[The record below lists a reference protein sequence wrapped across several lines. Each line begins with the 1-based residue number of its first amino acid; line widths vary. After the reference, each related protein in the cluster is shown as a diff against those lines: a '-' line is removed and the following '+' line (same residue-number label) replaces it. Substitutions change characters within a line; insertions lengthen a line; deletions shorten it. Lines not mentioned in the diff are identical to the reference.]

1 MLLTDDVGALLSVL
15 GNVKQ
20 GEDNDK
26 APRLNAEAKVAQE
39 RSREE

>member
-1 MLLTDDVGALLSVL
+1 MLLTDDVGALLSVP

-20 GEDNDK
+20 GEDNVE
-26 APRLNAEAKVAQE
+26 APRLNVEAKVVQE